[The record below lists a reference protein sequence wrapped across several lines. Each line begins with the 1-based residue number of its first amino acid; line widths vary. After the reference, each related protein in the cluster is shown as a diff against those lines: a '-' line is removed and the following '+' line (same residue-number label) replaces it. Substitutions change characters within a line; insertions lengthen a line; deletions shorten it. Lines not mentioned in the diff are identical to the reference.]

1 MISGT
6 LVNDRFI
13 ESDRLIEVRL
23 IQLIVRTYR
32 HIYTYLLTGS
42 VTKIALFCKT
52 FVGDVRE
59 RWLGELLQEKY

>member
-32 HIYTYLLTGS
+32 HILTGS

>member
-1 MISGT
+1 MNSGT

-13 ESDRLIEVRL
+13 EGDLLMEVHL
-23 IQLIVRTYR
+23 IQLT
-32 HIYTYLLTGS
+32 YTYLLTDS

>member
-32 HIYTYLLTGS
+32 HTYLLTGS